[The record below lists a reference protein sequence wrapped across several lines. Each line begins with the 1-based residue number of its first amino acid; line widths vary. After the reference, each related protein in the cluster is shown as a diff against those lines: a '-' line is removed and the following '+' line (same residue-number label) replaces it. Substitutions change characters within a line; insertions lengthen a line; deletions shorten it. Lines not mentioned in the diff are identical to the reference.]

1 MKNILIVDP
10 DNGSARLAEI
20 LLSQGCR
27 AMVAQ
32 DARTALM
39 IVRSGIQVDLVVSET
54 ELPDMNGIEFLAQ
67 LRRSFPKLPV
77 IVVTSQCSIET
88 YLQAA
93 SLDVAEYLAKPL
105 FIREFCRVV
114 RITLSQ
120 SAASHGMQQGMNGE
134 DDYDYLAAS

>member
-1 MKNILIVDP
+1 MKSILIVDP
-10 DNGSARLAEI
+10 DHASGKLAEV
-20 LLSQGCR
+20 LVNQGCR

-39 IVRSGIQVDLVVSET
+39 IVRSGITVDLVVSET

-67 LRRSFPKLPV
+67 LRRSYPKLPV
-77 IVVTSQCSIET
+77 IVVTGQCSIET

-93 SLDVAEYLAKPL
+93 SLGVAEYLAKPL

-120 SAASHGMQQGMNGE
+120 STASNGMGGMNGE
-134 DDYDYLAAS
+134 DDYDFLAAS

>member
-1 MKNILIVDP
+1 MKVGPEGATIAARGEEGPGCTPRETMKDWPQKLVWYLQYLAVRAVEMLLQCFPIE
-10 DNGSARLAEI
+10 DN
-20 LLSQGCR
+20 
-27 AMVAQ
+27 
-32 DARTALM
+32 
-39 IVRSGIQVDLVVSET
+39 
-54 ELPDMNGIEFLAQ
+54 
-67 LRRSFPKLPV
+67 
-77 IVVTSQCSIET
+77 
-88 YLQAA
+88 LQAA